1 MSIFVAGEPGE
12 TIEKTMTLTVA
23 EFEKSLARIEPD
35 LARIRVSSGRYRL
48 ELAAGGGTGA
58 DASLSAS
65 VGAGAD
71 KGAGRGAG
79 AVELAVDVLEP
90 MLMGGLV
97 KLPRCKVVIAFKDTA
112 PEQRTAFL
120 NRFDQA
126 FQRGGG

>member
-35 LARIRVSSGRYRL
+35 LARIRGAPGRYRL
-48 ELAAGGGTGA
+48 ALE
-58 DASLSAS
+58 
-65 VGAGAD
+65 
-71 KGAGRGAG
+71 AG
-79 AVELAVDVLEP
+79 AVELKVDVLEP

-97 KLPRCKVVIAFKDTA
+97 ELPRCKVVIAFEDTV
-112 PEQRTAFL
+112 PDQRAVFL
-120 NRFDQA
+120 NKFDQA